1 MYHSTAEPTH
11 AAKSSSTSRS
21 STTGVVLTP
30 RSATRALCHL
40 NLAVRNQTL
49 HSPYEPVRGN
59 GSSPYCTTKAY
70 GFPLC
75 WKVEHC
81 LCNKGKVVYYPQGV
95 VGNMLMSAVA
105 ATVVAVARRKRE

>member
-1 MYHSTAEPTH
+1 MRHLIVRAQG
-11 AAKSSSTSRS
+11 SSLARGRRS
-21 STTGVVLTP
+21 PPRNRMKT
-30 RSATRALCHL
+30 RSAMM
-40 NLAVRNQTL
+40 LAVCVFLLLLGASFLAPNY
-49 HSPYEPVRGN
+49 SEE
-59 GSSPYCTTKAY
+59 YCTTKAY

-105 ATVVAVARRKRE
+105 ATVVAVARRKRD